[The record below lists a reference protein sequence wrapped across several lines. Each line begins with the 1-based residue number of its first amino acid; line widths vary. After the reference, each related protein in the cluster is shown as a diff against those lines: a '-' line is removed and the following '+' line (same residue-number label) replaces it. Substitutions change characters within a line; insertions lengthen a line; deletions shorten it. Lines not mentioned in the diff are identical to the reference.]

1 MKKLALISGV
11 LLAGVTTVV
20 AFAIQGG
27 GREAPGFLG
36 PGTLV
41 ADFNLL
47 LEILLVV
54 GVTFGF
60 WLARTGSIEAHRVN
74 QTTWVLVNAALVA
87 AIMVGSLGN
96 VKIAGVADLGDPRIA
111 ITWLHAVVGTCTVA
125 AGLWLVLQMN
135 DVLPRRFHIRG
146 WKRLMRLTLAG
157 YWAVALLGFA
167 TYHRWYMA

>member
-1 MKKLALISGV
+1 MKKLALFSGV
-11 LLAGVTTVV
+11 ALAMATGLV
-20 AFAIQGG
+20 AIAIDGG
-27 GREAPGFLG
+27 DREAPGFLG

-41 ADFNLL
+41 ADFNLV
-47 LEILLVV
+47 LEILLVL

-74 QTTWVLVNAALVA
+74 QTGWVLVNAALVA
-87 AIMVGSLGN
+87 AIMAESLGN
-96 VKIAGVADLGDPRIA
+96 AKIAKIGDLGNPYIA

-135 DVLPRRFHIRG
+135 DVLPRRFHVRG